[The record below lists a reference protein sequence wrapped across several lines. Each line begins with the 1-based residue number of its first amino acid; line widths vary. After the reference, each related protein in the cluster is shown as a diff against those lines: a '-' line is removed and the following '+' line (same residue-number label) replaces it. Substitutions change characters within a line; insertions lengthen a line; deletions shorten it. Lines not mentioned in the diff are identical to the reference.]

1 MPRNLMGI
9 EPGVSGRV
17 TRTTMRVRDRMAKKE
32 AEPTASDN
40 RTTED
45 DSAEND
51 KPGLRQRLHWATD
64 DRDGEAKALADRAG
78 EEVDE
83 DAARL
88 AVGRAHGE
96 VRDGKEPEK
105 EDDLAT
111 ADAAKDAAQDVAAP

>member
-1 MPRNLMGI
+1 
-9 EPGVSGRV
+9 
-17 TRTTMRVRDRMAKKE
+17 MAKKE
-32 AEPTASDN
+32 DQPATSETDTAET
-40 RTTED
+40 

-64 DRDGEAKALADRAG
+64 DRDAEAKALADRAG
-78 EEVDE
+78 QEVDD

-88 AVGRAHGE
+88 AVGRAHGD

-111 ADAAKDAAQDVAAP
+111 ADAAKEAAQDVAAT